1 MLLSSVAQA
10 ADDLPVLHW
19 CLDHFPRFHEF
30 QRPDRPVGASVDLMQ
45 ELARRAGFRI
55 EYSPRTPV
63 ARCFR
68 QIASG
73 EADLMTNL
81 NKTPEREALMQMFPY
96 SERIPESLYLRGDD
110 PRTISQLSQLEHLTL
125 ATVRNYA
132 YHPDLMTL
140 VRNLGASHQLEVAS
154 IAAGFDVLAKGRVD
168 GLIVPRYSSLDYL
181 YNTPR
186 LHQKF
191 KRAPLMLKTAK
202 PQFIYIGFSRH
213 SRQPQLAAVI
223 EKTIAEMM
231 ADGTVRRLYAPDASQ
246 ADLSVLVGN

>member
-1 MLLSSVAQA
+1 
-10 ADDLPVLHW
+10 
-19 CLDHFPRFHEF
+19 
-30 QRPDRPVGASVDLMQ
+30 MQ
-45 ELARRAGFRI
+45 ELARRAGFRL
-55 EYSPRTPV
+55 EFSPRTPV

-68 QIASG
+68 QMASG

-81 NKTPEREALMQMFPY
+81 NKTPERETLMQMFPY
-96 SERIPESLYLRGDD
+96 SERIPESLYQRGDD
-110 PRTISQLSQLEHLTL
+110 PRTINQLSQLEHLTL

-140 VRNLGASHQLEVAS
+140 IRNLGSSRQLEVAS

-191 KRAPLMLKTAK
+191 KRSPLMLNTDK
-202 PQFIYIGFSRH
+202 PQFIYIGFSRQ
-213 SRQPQLAAVI
+213 SRHPQLAVTI
-223 EKTIAEMM
+223 EKTIAAMM
-231 ADGTVRRLYAPDASQ
+231 ADGTVSRLYAPNASQ

>member
-1 MLLSSVAQA
+1 MQA
-10 ADDLPVLHW
+10 ADDKPVLYW
-19 CLDHFPRFHEF
+19 FLDHFPRFHEF

-45 ELARRAGFRI
+45 ELARRAGFTI
-55 EYSPRTPV
+55 EFSPRTPV

-68 QIASG
+68 QMASG

-96 SERIPESLYLRGDD
+96 SERVPESLYQRGDD
-110 PRTISQLSQLEHLTL
+110 PRTINQLSQLEHLTL

-140 VRNLGASHQLEVAS
+140 IRHLGPHRQVEVAS

-168 GLIVPRYSSLDYL
+168 GLIVPRFSSLDYL

-186 LHQKF
+186 LHLKF
-191 KRAPLMLKTAK
+191 KRAPLMLKTAT
-202 PQFIYIGFSRH
+202 PQFIYIGFSRY
-213 SRQPQLAAVI
+213 SRHAKLAGVI
-223 EKTIAEMM
+223 ERTIAEMM
-231 ADGTVRRLYAPDASQ
+231 ADGTVSRLYAPDAAQ
-246 ADLSVLVGN
+246 TDLSILVGN

>member
-1 MLLSSVAQA
+1 MQA
-10 ADDLPVLHW
+10 ADDQPVLHW

-45 ELARRAGFRI
+45 ELARRAGFRL

-68 QIASG
+68 QMASG

-81 NKTPEREALMQMFPY
+81 NKTPEREAVMQMFPY
-96 SERIPESLYLRGDD
+96 SERIPESLYQRGDD
-110 PRTISQLSQLEHLTL
+110 PRTINQLSQLEHLTL

-132 YHPDLMTL
+132 YHADLMTML
-140 VRNLGASHQLEVAS
+140 RRSGPDRIVEVAS

-168 GLIVPRYSSLDYL
+168 GLIVPRFSSTDYL
-181 YNTPR
+181 FNTPR

-191 KRAPLMLKTAK
+191 KRAPLMLKTAT

-213 SRQPQLAAVI
+213 SRHPGLAAIVQ
-223 EKTIAEMM
+223 KTIQDMM
-231 ADGTVRRLYAPDASQ
+231 ADGTVTRLYAPDARQ
-246 ADLSVLVGN
+246 ADLSVLVRN

>member
-1 MLLSSVAQA
+1 
-10 ADDLPVLHW
+10 VLHW

-30 QRPDRPVGASVDLMQ
+30 QRPDRPVGPSVDLMQ
-45 ELARRAGFRI
+45 ELARRAGFTL
-55 EYSPRTPV
+55 EFSPRTPV

-68 QIASG
+68 QMASG

-81 NKTPEREALMQMFPY
+81 NKTPDREALMQMFPY
-96 SERIPESLYLRGDD
+96 SERIPESLYQRADD
-110 PRTISQLSQLEHLTL
+110 HRTINQLSQLEHLTL

-140 VRNLGASHQLEVAS
+140 IRNLGPHRQLEIAS

-168 GLIVPRYSSLDYL
+168 GLVVPRFSSLDYL

-191 KRAPLMLKTAK
+191 KRAPLMLKTAT

-213 SRQPQLAAVI
+213 SRHPELADVVSR
-223 EKTIAEMM
+223 TIAEMM
-231 ADGTVRRLYAPDASQ
+231 ADGTVGRLYAPDASQ
-246 ADLSVLVGN
+246 ADLSVLAGNQGLKP

>member
-1 MLLSSVAQA
+1 MSSVAQA
-10 ADDLPVLHW
+10 ADDQPVLHW

-45 ELARRAGFRI
+45 ELAHRAGFRI

-68 QIASG
+68 QIENG

-81 NKTPEREALMQMFPY
+81 NRTAEREALMQMFPY
-96 SERIPESLYLRGDD
+96 SERIPESLYQRGDD
-110 PRTISQLSQLEHLTL
+110 PRTINQLSQLEHLTL

-140 VRNLGASHQLEVAS
+140 VRNLGSNRQLEVPS

-191 KRAPLMLKTAK
+191 KRAPLMLKTAT
-202 PQFIYIGFSRH
+202 PQFIYIGFSRR
-213 SRQPQLAAVI
+213 SRHPQLAAVI

-231 ADGTVRRLYAPDASQ
+231 ADGTVSRLYAPDASQ

>member
-1 MLLSSVAQA
+1 MLLSSAVQA
-10 ADDLPVLHW
+10 ADDRPVLHW

-81 NKTPEREALMQMFPY
+81 NKTPEREALMLMFPY
-96 SERIPESLYLRGDD
+96 SERIPESLYQRGDD
-110 PRTISQLSQLEHLTL
+110 PRTINQLSQLEHLTL

-140 VRNLGASHQLEVAS
+140 VRNLGSNRQLEVPS

-191 KRAPLMLKTAK
+191 KRAPLMLKTAT

-213 SRQPQLAAVI
+213 SRHPQLAAVI

-231 ADGTVRRLYAPDASQ
+231 ADGTVSRLYAPDASQ